1 MISIQLCQLRNKTES
16 INFTN
21 NGHVKFASVITV
33 NNVIDIFTRFN
44 NNSINKISKTKD
56 FIVKGN

>member
-1 MISIQLCQLRNKTES
+1 
-16 INFTN
+16 
-21 NGHVKFASVITV
+21 VKFASVITV